1 MNWSVHAELSRGG
14 AFVFQPQPDGAGR
27 PARAPAEAVPV
38 EQLLVSVASCF
49 AVSCHIVLEARGEA
63 PCDIRID
70 VTGEKAGT
78 PPNRL
83 ERIRIACE
91 LVGLEAGLAGRIRR
105 DAKRICTVTNT
116 LACDVE
122 VAE

>member
-1 MNWSVHAELSRGG
+1 MNWVVRAELSREGAFDFQLPPGEGGG
-14 AFVFQPQPDGAGR
+14 A
-27 PARAPAEAVPV
+27 ARAPGLAVPV

-49 AVSCHIVLEARGEA
+49 ARSCHIVLGARGDA
-63 PCDIRID
+63 LCDIRID
-70 VTGEKAGT
+70 VTGEKAGD

-83 ERIRIACE
+83 TRIRLACE
-91 LVGLEAGLAGRIRR
+91 LVGLDAVLAGRVRR

-116 LACDVE
+116 LACDFE

>member
-1 MNWSVHAELSRGG
+1 VHWSIHAELSRGG
-14 AFVFQPQPDGAGR
+14 AFAFDLAPDGSGR
-27 PARAPAEAVPV
+27 QARPPSEAVPV

-49 AVSCHIVLEARGEA
+49 ARSCHIVLEARGEA

-70 VTGEKAGT
+70 LTGEKAGD

-83 ERIRIACE
+83 ERIRLACE
-91 LVGLEAGLAGRIRR
+91 LVGLDAGLAGRIRR

-116 LACDVE
+116 LACAFE